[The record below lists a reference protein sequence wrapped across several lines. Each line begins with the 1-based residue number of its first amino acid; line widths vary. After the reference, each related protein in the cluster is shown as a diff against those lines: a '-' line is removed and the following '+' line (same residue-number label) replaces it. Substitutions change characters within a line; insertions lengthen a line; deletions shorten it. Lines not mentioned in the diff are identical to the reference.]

1 MTNILIT
8 GGLGFIGFNAVQLW
22 TKTRP
27 DLQLFVLDL
36 ETYAAGFMLEEK
48 RKWLT
53 DHGVL
58 SFKCDIGD
66 EFSVGAIVQQN
77 NIDTIVN
84 FAAESHVDN
93 SINSPDIFFNT
104 NVIGTAKL
112 LNVAKKFGVR
122 FHQVSTDEVYGETT
136 PASWENE
143 YDMWYDEGYIPAD
156 MMPLKPSSPYS
167 ASKAAADMAV
177 LSYVRTFGLNATV
190 SRCTNNFGKWQH
202 PEKLIGTT
210 IKAALADKRI
220 PIYGKGK
227 QMRHWIYVDEHNKAV
242 MDILERGEA
251 GKIYNI
257 APPEANWLTNM
268 KLVKFILKQLGK
280 PTSLIEHVTD
290 RPGHDTSYFL
300 VGTEFC
306 QSKRKWKED
315 MASTVEWYKENLK

>member
-1 MTNILIT
+1 MTNVLIT

-27 DLQLFVLDL
+27 DLHLFVLDL
-36 ETYAAGFMLEEK
+36 ETYAACFMIEEK
-48 RKWLT
+48 RKWLA

-58 SFKCDIGD
+58 SFKCDISD
-66 EFSVGAIVQQN
+66 EFSVEAIVQQN
-77 NIDTIVN
+77 KIDTIVN
-84 FAAESHVDN
+84 FAAETHVDN
-93 SINSPDIFFNT
+93 SINGPDVFFNT

-112 LNVAKKFGVR
+112 LNVAKKLGLR

-136 PASWENE
+136 PSSWENTD
-143 YDMWYDEGYIPAD
+143 DMRYTEEYIPAEA
-156 MMPLKPSSPYS
+156 MPLKPSSPYS

-210 IKAALADKRI
+210 IKAALADKQI

-242 MDILERGEA
+242 MDILERGEP

-257 APPEANWLTNM
+257 APPEANWLTNI

-280 PTSLIEHVTD
+280 PTSLITHVTD
-290 RPGHDTSYFL
+290 RPGHDISYFL
-300 VGTEFC
+300 VGTDFC
-306 QSKRKWKED
+306 QSKRKWRED
-315 MASTVEWYKENLK
+315 MAKTVEWYQENLR